1 MQEMWVLSLGEEGPL
16 EKEMVTHSSIL
27 AWETPWTKE
36 LGGLQSMGS
45 QSRTQL
51 SDWTTTTN
59 NNIWIMTLLGT
70 LEIFHILKQF
80 TWEYSGRV
88 RIFVKCEKANFIS
101 KSKDEKGNHHNTSW
115 SILERI
121 QLQVGS
127 LKMSRSVSQVTEL
140 VCPSENMC
148 TQFET
153 CCPLHK
159 VLLLF
164 VLCFISILDTGII
177 PVNCKPLSRT
187 YGNSQSVDKPTVSLT
202 QNDELS
208 QSEALFWMDLN
219 WWHKESHAVRR
230 EQDVRSPRKRGA
242 RGQNL
247 SHVGPQPRRNHMRQ
261 ERRNG
266 RSLLLLG
273 LWVPGFSEL
282 LNLSLSIVK
291 MTILA
296 LYCCVTNHPKTSYSK
311 SFILLVNLQFGQ
323 SLAGTI
329 HLCSMTP
336 GGLPGMT
343 GSPDHRAST
352 QIQVIHSD
360 WATLSIPQVAYWRKG
375 GHHHSEQV
383 SGVTSLPESC
393 IPHTFFSKVNME
405 LSTVWKM

>member
-1 MQEMWVLSLGEEGPL
+1 MT
-16 EKEMVTHSSIL
+16 THSRIL

-208 QSEALFWMDLN
+208 QSEALFWMIWIGDIRKAMLLE
-219 WWHKESHAVRR
+219 ESKTWGHPER
-230 EQDVRSPRKRGA
+230 EEPGGRISAMWDP
-242 RGQNL
+242 
-247 SHVGPQPRRNHMRQ
+247 SHVGTTWD
-261 ERRNG
+261 
-266 RSLLLLG
+266 RSG
-273 LWVPGFSEL
+273 ETGEASCFWGCEC
-282 LNLSLSIVK
+282 
-291 MTILA
+291 LA
-296 LYCCVTNHPKTSYSK
+296 S
-311 SFILLVNLQFGQ
+311 Q
-323 SLAGTI
+323 S
-329 HLCSMTP
+329 S
-336 GGLPGMT
+336 
-343 GSPDHRAST
+343 
-352 QIQVIHSD
+352 
-360 WATLSIPQVAYWRKG
+360 
-375 GHHHSEQV
+375 
-383 SGVTSLPESC
+383 
-393 IPHTFFSKVNME
+393 
-405 LSTVWKM
+405 